1 LKQDLI
7 FQINER
13 KTVNSDIYSYLHE
26 PRTTSNNENNYG
38 VFDII
43 SKMAME
49 KMVEI
54 MQQFLKTISKL
65 LKLKFW
71 KCVKQNQLLNLRF
84 HQ

>member
-1 LKQDLI
+1 MKQDLI

-13 KTVNSDIYSYLHE
+13 RTVHSDIYSYLHE
-26 PRTTSNNENNYG
+26 PRTTLNNENNYG
-38 VFDII
+38 VFDIT
-43 SKMAME
+43 SKVAME

-54 MQQFLKTISKL
+54 IQKFLKTIPKL
-65 LKLKFW
+65 LNLEFW